1 MHLRNIIEFLVIAF
15 FLIVGIIIYIY
26 IVKKIN
32 DVESY
37 LTVRHKRDFN
47 EKVEDVP
54 SIDEEYKSV
63 KK

>member
-1 MHLRNIIEFLVIAF
+1 M
-15 FLIVGIIIYIY
+15 YIG
-26 IVKKIN
+26 KKIN
-32 DVESY
+32 DVESD

-54 SIDEEYKSV
+54 SIDEEYNSV

>member
-1 MHLRNIIEFLVIAF
+1 MHLRNIIEFSVITF
-15 FLIVGIIIYIY
+15 FLIVGIIIYMY
-26 IVKKIN
+26 IGKKIN
-32 DVESY
+32 DVESD

>member
-15 FLIVGIIIYIY
+15 FLIVGIIIYAY
-26 IVKKIN
+26 IGKKIN
-32 DVESY
+32 DVESD

>member
-15 FLIVGIIIYIY
+15 FLIVGIIIYMY
-26 IVKKIN
+26 IGKKIN
-32 DVESY
+32 DVESD

-54 SIDEEYKSV
+54 SIDEEYKGIE
-63 KK
+63 K

>member
-15 FLIVGIIIYIY
+15 FLIVGIIIYMY
-26 IVKKIN
+26 IGKKIN
-32 DVESY
+32 DVESD

-54 SIDEEYKSV
+54 SIYEEYKSV

>member
-15 FLIVGIIIYIY
+15 FLIVGIIIYMY
-26 IVKKIN
+26 IGKKIN
-32 DVESY
+32 DVESD

>member
-15 FLIVGIIIYIY
+15 FLIVGIIIYMY
-26 IVKKIN
+26 IRKKIN
-32 DVESY
+32 DVESD

>member
-1 MHLRNIIEFLVIAF
+1 MHLRNIIEFSVIAF

-26 IVKKIN
+26 IGKKIN
-32 DVESY
+32 DVESD

>member
-15 FLIVGIIIYIY
+15 FLIVGIIIYMY
-26 IVKKIN
+26 IGKKIN
-32 DVESY
+32 DVESD

-54 SIDEEYKSV
+54 SIDEEYKSI

>member
-1 MHLRNIIEFLVIAF
+1 MQLRNIIEFLVIAF
-15 FLIVGIIIYIY
+15 FLIVGIIIYMY
-26 IVKKIN
+26 IGKKIN
-32 DVESY
+32 DVESD

>member
-15 FLIVGIIIYIY
+15 FLIVGIIIYMY
-26 IVKKIN
+26 IGKKIN
-32 DVESY
+32 DVESD

-54 SIDEEYKSV
+54 SIDEYKSV